1 MSTRKLKDT
10 TGKKQRTNKP
20 KKEKANQNLEEVTDE
35 KISAAAKDQ
44 QEPESEPTQ
53 EELLEKERSRAH
65 KMEDRYL
72 RVNAEFENYKKRM
85 IRESSD
91 RLKFFNLDLIK
102 ELLPSLDN
110 LERAI
115 SHAKIDNTD
124 VESMIEGLEMVNK
137 MTHEVFEKFGVSRV
151 NTVGEVFD
159 PNIHQAVGV
168 VESDSVPENHVVEEC
183 LGGYLLHDRII
194 RPAMVRVS
202 GKSLVLKRNFTEY
215 ICNN

>member
-1 MSTRKLKDT
+1 MSTKKKKET
-10 TGKKQRTNKP
+10 TAKKQKDFKT
-20 KKEKANQNLEEVTDE
+20 KESKEFENLEETASEEASVE
-35 KISAAAKDQ
+35 SVGSK
-44 QEPESEPTQ
+44 ESEET
-53 EELLEKERSRAH
+53 EENLLEKDRSHARNMEERF
-65 KMEDRYL
+65 L
-72 RVNAEFENYKKRM
+72 RVNAEFENYKKR
-85 IRESSD
+85 IVRENSE
-91 RLKFFNLDLIK
+91 RFKYFNLDLIK

-115 SHAKIDNTD
+115 THAKSENKDFD
-124 VESMIEGLEMVNK
+124 SMIEGLEMVNK

-168 VESDSVPENHVVEEC
+168 VQSDSVPENHIVEEC

-202 GKSLVLKRNFTEY
+202 GKH
-215 ICNN
+215 

>member
-1 MSTRKLKDT
+1 MSARKLKET
-10 TGKKQRTNKP
+10 AVKKKKTNKL
-20 KKEKANQNLEEVTDE
+20 KKEKANGNIEEVTATE
-35 KISAAAKDQ
+35 ISDTSADNNETA
-44 QEPESEPTQ
+44 SV
-53 EELLEKERSRAH
+53 EEDLLEKERIRAQN
-65 KMEDRYL
+65 MEDRFL

-91 RLKFFNLDLIK
+91 RLKYFNLDFIK

-115 SHAKIDNTD
+115 SHAKSENND
-124 VESMIEGLEMVNK
+124 VDSMIEGLEMVNK

-151 NTVGEVFD
+151 DTIGEVFD
-159 PNIHQAVGV
+159 PNFHQAVGV
-168 VESDSVPENHVVEEC
+168 VESDSVPENHIVEEC

-202 GKSLVLKRNFTEY
+202 GKN
-215 ICNN
+215 

>member
-1 MSTRKLKDT
+1 MSARKLKET
-10 TGKKQRTNKP
+10 AVKKQKTNKL
-20 KKEKANQNLEEVTDE
+20 KKEKANGNIEEVTATE
-35 KISAAAKDQ
+35 ISDTSADNNETA
-44 QEPESEPTQ
+44 SV
-53 EELLEKERSRAH
+53 EEDLLEKERIRAQN
-65 KMEDRYL
+65 MEDRFL

-91 RLKFFNLDLIK
+91 RLKYFHLDLIK

-115 SHAKIDNTD
+115 SHAKSENND
-124 VESMIEGLEMVNK
+124 VDSMIEGLEMVNK

-151 NTVGEVFD
+151 DTIGEVFD
-159 PNIHQAVGV
+159 PNFHQAVGV
-168 VESDSVPENHVVEEC
+168 VESDSVPENHIVEEC

-202 GKSLVLKRNFTEY
+202 GKN
-215 ICNN
+215 

>member
-1 MSTRKLKDT
+1 MSAIKLKET
-10 TGKKQRTNKP
+10 AVKKQKTNKL
-20 KKEKANQNLEEVTDE
+20 KKDKANGNIEEVTATE
-35 KISAAAKDQ
+35 ISDTSADNMETA
-44 QEPESEPTQ
+44 SV
-53 EELLEKERSRAH
+53 EEDLLEKERIRAQN
-65 KMEDRYL
+65 MEDRFL

-91 RLKFFNLDLIK
+91 RLKYFNLDFIK

-115 SHAKIDNTD
+115 SHAKSENND
-124 VESMIEGLEMVNK
+124 VDSMIEGLEMVNK

-151 NTVGEVFD
+151 DTIGEVFD
-159 PNIHQAVGV
+159 PNFHQAVGV
-168 VESDSVPENHVVEEC
+168 VESDSVPENHIVEEC

-202 GKSLVLKRNFTEY
+202 GKN
-215 ICNN
+215 

>member
-1 MSTRKLKDT
+1 MSNRK
-10 TGKKQRTNKP
+10 KKEPTA
-20 KKEKANQNLEEVTDE
+20 KKEKNFKPKEVKEAENLEERASDE
-35 KISAAAKDQ
+35 ISVESAD
-44 QEPESEPTQ
+44 PEVN
-53 EELLEKERSRAH
+53 EETEGDLLEKERSHARS
-65 KMEDRYL
+65 MEERFL
-72 RVNAEFENYKKRM
+72 RVNAEFENYKKR
-85 IRESSD
+85 ILRENSE
-91 RLKFFNLDLIK
+91 RFKYFNLDLIK

-115 SHAKIDNTD
+115 THAKSENKDF
-124 VESMIEGLEMVNK
+124 ESMIEGLEMVNK

-168 VESDSVPENHVVEEC
+168 VQSDSVPENHIVEEC

-202 GKSLVLKRNFTEY
+202 GK
-215 ICNN
+215 C

>member
-1 MSTRKLKDT
+1 MSARKLKET
-10 TGKKQRTNKP
+10 AVKKKKTNKL
-20 KKEKANQNLEEVTDE
+20 KKEKANGNIEEVTATE
-35 KISAAAKDQ
+35 ISDTSADNKETA
-44 QEPESEPTQ
+44 SI
-53 EELLEKERSRAH
+53 EEDLLEKERIRAQN
-65 KMEDRYL
+65 MEDRFL

-91 RLKFFNLDLIK
+91 RLKYFHLDLIK

-115 SHAKIDNTD
+115 SHAKSENND
-124 VESMIEGLEMVNK
+124 VDSMIEGLEMVNK

-151 NTVGEVFD
+151 DTIGEVFD
-159 PNIHQAVGV
+159 PNFHQAVGV
-168 VESDSVPENHVVEEC
+168 VESDSVPENHIVEEC

-202 GKSLVLKRNFTEY
+202 GKN
-215 ICNN
+215 

>member
-1 MSTRKLKDT
+1 MA
-10 TGKKQRTNKP
+10 Q
-20 KKEKANQNLEEVTDE
+20 
-35 KISAAAKDQ
+35 
-44 QEPESEPTQ
+44 
-53 EELLEKERSRAH
+53 H
-65 KMEDRYL
+65 
-72 RVNAEFENYKKRM
+72 
-85 IRESSD
+85 
-91 RLKFFNLDLIK
+91 LIK

-115 SHAKIDNTD
+115 AHAKSENKDFD
-124 VESMIEGLEMVNK
+124 SMIEGLEMVNK

-168 VESDSVPENHVVEEC
+168 VQSDSVPENHIVEEC

-202 GKSLVLKRNFTEY
+202 GKN
-215 ICNN
+215 

>member
-1 MSTRKLKDT
+1 MSAIKLKET
-10 TGKKQRTNKP
+10 AVKKQKTKKL
-20 KKEKANQNLEEVTDE
+20 KKEKVNENIEEVTATE
-35 KISAAAKDQ
+35 ISDTSADNNETA
-44 QEPESEPTQ
+44 SV
-53 EELLEKERSRAH
+53 EEDLLEKERIRAQN
-65 KMEDRYL
+65 MEDRFL

-91 RLKFFNLDLIK
+91 RLKYFNLDFIK

-115 SHAKIDNTD
+115 SHAKSENND
-124 VESMIEGLEMVNK
+124 VDSMIEGLEMVNK

-151 NTVGEVFD
+151 DTIGEVFD
-159 PNIHQAVGV
+159 PNFHQAVGV
-168 VESDSVPENHVVEEC
+168 VESDSVPENHIVEEC

-202 GKSLVLKRNFTEY
+202 GKN
-215 ICNN
+215 

>member
-1 MSTRKLKDT
+1 MNKEESSSKSSQPPSSEGKNELDSDVETQDYEKLND
-10 TGKKQRTNKP
+10 
-20 KKEKANQNLEEVTDE
+20 D
-35 KISAAAKDQ
+35 
-44 QEPESEPTQ
+44 
-53 EELLEKERSRAH
+53 
-65 KMEDRYL
+65 YL
-72 RVNAEFENYKKRM
+72 RLAAEFENYKKRI
-85 IRESSD
+85 IRENSE

-115 SHAKIDNTD
+115 THAKSENKDFD
-124 VESMIEGLEMVNK
+124 SMIEGLEMVNK

-168 VESDSVPENHVVEEC
+168 VQSDSVPENHVVEEC

-202 GKSLVLKRNFTEY
+202 GKS
-215 ICNN
+215 

>member
-1 MSTRKLKDT
+1 MSARKLKET
-10 TGKKQRTNKP
+10 AVKKQKTNKP
-20 KKEKANQNLEEVTDE
+20 KKEKANGNIEEVTAAE
-35 KISAAAKDQ
+35 ISSTSADNKETASA
-44 QEPESEPTQ
+44 
-53 EELLEKERSRAH
+53 EEDLLEKERIRAQN
-65 KMEDRYL
+65 MEDRFL

-91 RLKFFNLDLIK
+91 RLKYFHLDLIK

-115 SHAKIDNTD
+115 SHAKSENND
-124 VESMIEGLEMVNK
+124 VDSMIEGLEMVNK

-151 NTVGEVFD
+151 DTIGEVFD
-159 PNIHQAVGV
+159 PNFHQAVGV
-168 VESDSVPENHVVEEC
+168 VESDSVPENHIVEEC

-202 GKSLVLKRNFTEY
+202 GKN
-215 ICNN
+215 

>member
-1 MSTRKLKDT
+1 MSAIKLKET
-10 TGKKQRTNKP
+10 AVKKQKTKKL
-20 KKEKANQNLEEVTDE
+20 KKEKVNENIEEVTATEIPDT
-35 KISAAAKDQ
+35 SADNNGTA
-44 QEPESEPTQ
+44 SV
-53 EELLEKERSRAH
+53 EEDLLEKERIRAQN
-65 KMEDRYL
+65 MEDRFL

-91 RLKFFNLDLIK
+91 RLKYFNLDFIK

-115 SHAKIDNTD
+115 SHAKSENND
-124 VESMIEGLEMVNK
+124 VDSMIEGLEMVNK

-151 NTVGEVFD
+151 DTIGEVFD
-159 PNIHQAVGV
+159 PNFHQAVGV
-168 VESDSVPENHVVEEC
+168 VESDSVPENHIVEEC

-202 GKSLVLKRNFTEY
+202 GKN
-215 ICNN
+215 

>member
-1 MSTRKLKDT
+1 LKET
-10 TGKKQRTNKP
+10 SVKKQKTNRS
-20 KKEKANQNLEEVTDE
+20 KKEKANGNIEELTAAE
-35 KISAAAKDQ
+35 ISGTSADNKETASA
-44 QEPESEPTQ
+44 
-53 EELLEKERSRAH
+53 EEDLLEKERIRAQN
-65 KMEDRYL
+65 MEDRFL

-91 RLKFFNLDLIK
+91 RLKYFHLDLIK

-115 SHAKIDNTD
+115 SHAKSENND
-124 VESMIEGLEMVNK
+124 VDSMIEGLEMVNK

-151 NTVGEVFD
+151 DTIGEVFD
-159 PNIHQAVGV
+159 PNFHQAVGV
-168 VESDSVPENHVVEEC
+168 VESDSVPENHIVEEC

-202 GKSLVLKRNFTEY
+202 GKN
-215 ICNN
+215 

>member
-1 MSTRKLKDT
+1 MGNRK
-10 TGKKQRTNKP
+10 KKELAAKKHKNFKP
-20 KKEKANQNLEEVTDE
+20 KEGREDDNFEETVPE
-35 KISAAAKDQ
+35 EISVGSL
-44 QEPESEPTQ
+44 EPEESKET
-53 EELLEKERSRAH
+53 EEDLLEKERSHARN
-65 KMEDRYL
+65 MEERFL
-72 RVNAEFENYKKRM
+72 RVNAEFENYKKR
-85 IRESSD
+85 IVRENSE
-91 RLKFFNLDLIK
+91 RFKYFNLDLIK

-115 SHAKIDNTD
+115 THAKNENKDFD
-124 VESMIEGLEMVNK
+124 SMIEGLEMVNK

-168 VESDSVPENHVVEEC
+168 VQSDSVPENHVVEEC

-202 GKSLVLKRNFTEY
+202 GKS
-215 ICNN
+215 

>member
-1 MSTRKLKDT
+1 MSARKLIET
-10 TGKKQRTNKP
+10 AVKKQKTNKL
-20 KKEKANQNLEEVTDE
+20 KKEKANGNIEEVTATE
-35 KISAAAKDQ
+35 ISDTSADNNETA
-44 QEPESEPTQ
+44 SV
-53 EELLEKERSRAH
+53 EEDLLEKERIRAQN
-65 KMEDRYL
+65 MEDRFL

-91 RLKFFNLDLIK
+91 RLKYFNLDFIK

-115 SHAKIDNTD
+115 SHAKSENND
-124 VESMIEGLEMVNK
+124 VDSMIEGLEMVNK

-151 NTVGEVFD
+151 DTIGEVFD
-159 PNIHQAVGV
+159 PNFHQAVGV
-168 VESDSVPENHVVEEC
+168 VESDSVPENHIVEDC

-202 GKSLVLKRNFTEY
+202 GKN
-215 ICNN
+215 

>member
-20 KKEKANQNLEEVTDE
+20 KKEKATQSLEEVTDE

-65 KMEDRYL
+65 KMEDSYL

-124 VESMIEGLEMVNK
+124 FESMIEGLEMVNK

-202 GKSLVLKRNFTEY
+202 GKS
-215 ICNN
+215 

>member
-1 MSTRKLKDT
+1 MSNRK
-10 TGKKQRTNKP
+10 
-20 KKEKANQNLEEVTDE
+20 KKETTARKQKNFKTKEYKEFENLEETGSE
-35 KISAAAKDQ
+35 EISV
-44 QEPESEPTQ
+44 ESVGSKKS
-53 EELLEKERSRAH
+53 EETEEDLLEKERSHARI
-65 KMEDRYL
+65 MEERFL
-72 RVNAEFENYKKRM
+72 RVNAEFENYKKR
-85 IRESSD
+85 IVRENSE
-91 RLKFFNLDLIK
+91 RFKYFNLDLIK

-115 SHAKIDNTD
+115 THAKSENKDFD
-124 VESMIEGLEMVNK
+124 SMIEGLEMVNK

-168 VESDSVPENHVVEEC
+168 VQSDSVPENHIVEEC

-202 GKSLVLKRNFTEY
+202 GKH
-215 ICNN
+215 